1 MTAKTL
7 EEKAREY
14 ATRIRPCKYKIIDYD
29 KEQPKRW
36 REVYEAYLTA
46 ATLRDKEIEELR
58 AKLASMRE
66 PIWMLREEHE
76 REIEELRAELAD
88 WRESARKASG
98 ERCED
103 EIHCCCVPYL
113 RVEIDRL
120 RARVKE
126 LEGMVP
132 KWCEWDSDARR
143 DMTKAGYMDSGDD
156 ELIGGKWHLLMVPP
170 IPLPGEG

>member
-7 EEKAREY
+7 EDEAKEY

-36 REVYEAYLTA
+36 REVYEAYLAA

-76 REIEELRAELAD
+76 REIEELRA
-88 WRESARKASG
+88 
-98 ERCED
+98 
-103 EIHCCCVPYL
+103 
-113 RVEIDRL
+113 
-120 RARVKE
+120 RVKE
-126 LEGMVP
+126 LEDNEYNP
-132 KWCEWDSDARR
+132 FK
-143 DMTKAGYMDSGDD
+143 GD
-156 ELIGGKWHLLMVPP
+156 L
-170 IPLPGEG
+170 

>member
-7 EEKAREY
+7 EEEVSLACECYYRE
-14 ATRIRPCKYKIIDYD
+14 
-29 KEQPKRW
+29 KRYITAFEILCFK
-36 REVYEAYLTA
+36 RGYLAA
-46 ATLRDKEIEELR
+46 ATLRDK
-58 AKLASMRE
+58 
-66 PIWMLREEHE
+66 
-76 REIEELRAELAD
+76 EIEELRAELAD

>member
-1 MTAKTL
+1 MTDAFQKEAL
-7 EEKAREY
+7 RLAEEAAERQYPEDDKNGSVQLRAEHAHGYYDGYLAAATARE
-14 ATRIRPCKYKIIDYD
+14 
-29 KEQPKRW
+29 
-36 REVYEAYLTA
+36 
-46 ATLRDKEIEELR
+46 KEIEELR

-113 RVEIDRL
+113 RVEIETL
-120 RARVKE
+120 RARESRWVEEEEYERLFKSGQWKSVE
-126 LEGMVP
+126 LAYRG
-132 KWCEWDSDARR
+132 RR
-143 DMTKAGYMDSGDD
+143 
-156 ELIGGKWHLLMVPP
+156 LWLMAFVPP
-170 IPLPGEG
+170 IPLPGEGG

>member
-7 EEKAREY
+7 EEEAKEY

-36 REVYEAYLTA
+36 REVYEAYLAA

-66 PIWMLREEHE
+66 PIWMLREEHDK
-76 REIEELRAELAD
+76 EIEE
-88 WRESARKASG
+88 
-98 ERCED
+98 
-103 EIHCCCVPYL
+103 
-113 RVEIDRL
+113 L

-132 KWCEWDSDARR
+132 KLVTNKEFE
-143 DMTKAGYMDSGDD
+143 KYAGRWWLVATFGHYGDLL
-156 ELIGGKWHLLMVPP
+156 LIVPMSQP
-170 IPLPGEG
+170 IPLPGEKEG